1 MCYFVF
7 FVIVVP
13 LPPGTN
19 PFADDDDDDDDDDD
33 GDGVMMM
40 MMMMV
45 TAYLLLTVHF
55 QTLHHLIPPAAN
67 KLSCEDVKFPSKLL
81 PTDKLTGIINQ

>member
-19 PFADDDDDDDDDDD
+19 PFAVDDDDD

-40 MMMMV
+40 MVV

-67 KLSCEDVKFPSKLL
+67 KLSCEYVKFPSKLL